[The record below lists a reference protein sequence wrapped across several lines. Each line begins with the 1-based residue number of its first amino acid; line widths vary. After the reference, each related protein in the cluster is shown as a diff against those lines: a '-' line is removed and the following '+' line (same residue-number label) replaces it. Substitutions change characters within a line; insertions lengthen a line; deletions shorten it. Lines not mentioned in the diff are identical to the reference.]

1 MNICCYSKRK
11 NNDLM
16 TTAINFSDPKFVTN
30 PEDQILLLH
39 KLLWLQARDVVF
51 LDDQLEQSTY
61 HFTSLTKKDIQQED
75 LDFFIELTRYYHSIG
90 NIAYQTL
97 YPNDSYFPEIKNK
110 PIEEKSKNFGSWFS
124 MEKYQ
129 ESENWIKENKNKTF
143 VSPFDFMQVLPY
155 DGNAAEHLKYL
166 KKLCQLSQDEYVFFT
181 TYSESDKDWLENKVF
196 PTLLCSDTFGMACA
210 DAERFQQ
217 SDIDL
222 VLDMKA
228 KFGYAGIVA
237 WISKQ
242 RKEKPLL
249 EYARLDPQKYAE
261 AVAYLEMETQN
272 ETKTTTTVI

>member
-1 MNICCYSKRK
+1 
-11 NNDLM
+11 M
-16 TTAINFSDPKFVTN
+16 TTTTINFSDPKFVTN

-39 KLLWLQARDVVF
+39 KLFWLQARDVVF
-51 LDDQLEQSTY
+51 LDDQVEQSTY

-75 LDFFIELTRYYHSIG
+75 LDFFIELTRNYHNIG
-90 NIAYQTL
+90 DIAYQTL
-97 YPNDSYFPEIKNK
+97 YPNESHFPEIKNK

-129 ESENWIKENKNKTF
+129 EAENWIKENKNKTF
-143 VSPFDFMQVLPY
+143 VSHFDFMQVLPY
-155 DGNAAEHLKYL
+155 DGNAAEHLEYL

-210 DAERFQQ
+210 DAEQFQQ

-222 VLDMKA
+222 ILDMKA
-228 KFGYAGIVA
+228 KFGYTGIVA

-261 AVAYLEMETQN
+261 AVAYLEMETKN
-272 ETKTTTTVI
+272 ETKNPTMVI